1 MTWLSFQRS
10 ELPSGQGTI
19 AGSMARIALQRPSSP
34 LERGRDFELVLGE
47 EGLVVVEV
55 LRDRVGRD
63 AVVLAVIL
71 ERGQPA
77 LGEVL
82 LEAARRCAVLG
93 DVERE
98 AVAHQPRRILAGP
111 VEEHV
116 GRFRPRERHLDG
128 GLVGLVRKLLEDDV
142 HVRMGLLVL
151 RRRHGDVLRIPH
163 IGEVPHLD
171 VDRLSRADGG
181 GGEPER
187 ESAAQRK
194 AQQSSR
200 QFMHGFSSQRSCRQ
214 WRTIPPFS
222 IPPNRFVIASCQRL
236 RVHRTGS
243 ILTC

>member
-19 AGSMARIALQRPSSP
+19 DGIDGPDRLAQAEQPV
-34 LERGRDFELVLGE
+34 ERGRDFELVVGE
-47 EGLVVVEV
+47 ERLVVVEV

-71 ERGQPA
+71 ERAEPA

-82 LEAARRCAVLG
+82 LEAARRRSVLG

-98 AVAHQPRRILAGP
+98 AVAHQPRGILAGP

-116 GRFRPRERHLDG
+116 GRFRTRERDLDG
-128 GLVGLVRKLLEDDV
+128 GLVGLVRKVLEDDV

-171 VDRLSRADGG
+171 VDRLSHADGG

-194 AQQSSR
+194 A
-200 QFMHGFSSQRSCRQ
+200 
-214 WRTIPPFS
+214 
-222 IPPNRFVIASCQRL
+222 
-236 RVHRTGS
+236 
-243 ILTC
+243 

>member
-1 MTWLSFQRS
+1 MPYWVMSS
-10 ELPSGQGTI
+10 
-19 AGSMARIALQRPSSP
+19 ARPSRTSRAASSP
-34 LERGRDFELVLGE
+34 AQLKNTSGGSE
-47 EGLVVVEV
+47 
-55 LRDRVGRD
+55 
-63 AVVLAVIL
+63 
-71 ERGQPA
+71 PA
-77 LGEVL
+77 SATWMV
-82 LEAARRCAVLG
+82 
-93 DVERE
+93 
-98 AVAHQPRRILAGP
+98 
-111 VEEHV
+111 
-116 GRFRPRERHLDG
+116 

-222 IPPNRFVIASCQRL
+222 IPPNRFVIVAPALAPPIIEPVRCRHVSHATRQPVKGAIVRERRNAGPRHPGWWRGFL
-236 RVHRTGS
+236 REDGELRDRTCGLVRS
-243 ILTC
+243 VRCS